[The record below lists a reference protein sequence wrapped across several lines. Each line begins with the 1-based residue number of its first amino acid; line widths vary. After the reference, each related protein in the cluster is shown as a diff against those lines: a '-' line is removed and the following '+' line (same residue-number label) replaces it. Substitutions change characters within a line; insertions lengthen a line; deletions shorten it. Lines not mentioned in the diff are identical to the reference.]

1 MPREYYNEPALPTI
15 TLENLKSITPG
26 LLSGQGELQ
35 NQLETQGVDAGL
47 ATGQTSEQIEQ
58 DIANSTNAQNYAES
72 QELDILED
80 TTADDTTVDDTVTTD
95 SLDTGER
102 LYDYV
107 NQREEG
113 GSQNLYWNNYDR
125 KVTLDELRD
134 LYNAPDNARI
144 RESFGTFDNYLAY
157 MDERQDLIDS
167 GDYKADWWDTGVALV
182 DVEGLGREGGM
193 DDWALEKGI
202 MQEGARQGEI
212 GYNEQ
217 KDVFERLYEKYTG
230 ESVVKYLDNGARY
243 EWNGSSFVLTQEA
256 FGFDV
261 VGAVF
266 KGLPA
271 IVLSAGLAG
280 PLAGALAN
288 ATGAATVTAAHTAAA
303 SGIVNA
309 ATQLASTGQI
319 DFKQALLSTALN
331 YGGSALQGAIA
342 ASSEVNG
349 VLSQVTNQLN
359 KFEELISGGNDI
371 ASAAIRAG
379 GVSML
384 TQLVTREK

>member
-1 MPREYYNEPALPTI
+1 MATKQQITELYQKYLDREPEQAGIDYWMREGEYADLPPL
-15 TLENLKSITPG
+15 TLK
-26 LLSGQGELQ
+26 
-35 NQLETQGVDAGL
+35 D
-47 ATGQTSEQIEQ
+47 IEYS
-58 DIANSTNAQNYAES
+58 IANSKEAMDREAE
-72 QELDILED
+72 QDLDLLED

-107 NQREEG
+107 NQREDG
-113 GSQNLYWNNYDR
+113 GSQNLYWNNYDK
-125 KVTLDELRD
+125 KVTAEELEE
-134 LYNAPDNARI
+134 LYNAPDNSRV

-193 DDWALEKGI
+193 DDWALEKDI

-217 KDVFERLYEKYTG
+217 KDVFESLYEKYTG

-261 VGAVF
+261 VAQF
-266 KGLPA
+266 LK
-271 IVLSAGLAG
+271 
-280 PLAGALAN
+280 PLL
-288 ATGAATVTAAHTAAA
+288 
-303 SGIVNA
+303 
-309 ATQLASTGQI
+309 
-319 DFKQALLSTALN
+319 LLS
-331 YGGSALQGAIA
+331 
-342 ASSEVNG
+342 
-349 VLSQVTNQLN
+349 
-359 KFEELISGGNDI
+359 
-371 ASAAIRAG
+371 
-379 GVSML
+379 
-384 TQLVTREK
+384 